1 MQLIKWSPM
10 FDEDEDLFN
19 FPAIRQANL
28 PSLDI
33 YQDKD
38 NVYAKVALPGVDPEK
53 VDITIE
59 NDILSVRGS
68 SEKKSEIDE
77 KNYYRKEIRF
87 GSFHRSVQLP
97 THVNGDKAKAEFEN
111 GILKIQIPKK
121 EEVKP
126 KKIAIQVKKK

>member
-1 MQLIKWSPM
+1 MIKWSPM
-10 FDEDEDLFN
+10 FDEDEDFMN
-19 FPAIRQANL
+19 FPALRQTNL

-38 NVYAKVALPGVDPEK
+38 NVYAKVALPGVDPQK
-53 VDITIE
+53 VDITVE
-59 NDILSVRGS
+59 NNILTVTGS

-121 EEVKP
+121 EQVKS
-126 KKIAIQVKKK
+126 KKIAIQIKTKK

>member
-1 MQLIKWSPM
+1 M

>member
-1 MQLIKWSPM
+1 M
-10 FDEDEDLFN
+10 FDENEDFMN
-19 FPAIRQANL
+19 FPALRQVNL

-38 NVYAKVALPGVDPEK
+38 NVYAKVALPGVDPQK
-53 VDITIE
+53 VDITVE
-59 NDILSVRGS
+59 NNILTVTGS

-121 EEVKP
+121 EQIKS
-126 KKIAIQVKKK
+126 KKIAIQIKTKK